1 MKIQIVNIGF
11 EKQINQNIAFF
22 IYLFCI
28 NQIFFLLGK
37 TLLKIDKN
45 YIVSLIKRY
54 KMDALFM
61 AYPSEL
67 IHNLSNRLDL

>member
-28 NQIFFLLGK
+28 NQNILLGK

-45 YIVSLIKRY
+45 YIVSFIKRY

>member
-1 MKIQIVNIGF
+1 MKNQIVNIGL
-11 EKQINQNIAFF
+11 EKQINQNMAFF
-22 IYLFCI
+22 IDLFCI

-45 YIVSLIKRY
+45 YIVSFIKWY

-61 AYPSEL
+61 VYPSEL

>member
-1 MKIQIVNIGF
+1 MT
-11 EKQINQNIAFF
+11 FF
-22 IYLFCI
+22 IYILFL
-28 NQIFFLLGK
+28 NQIKFLLGK

-45 YIVSLIKRY
+45 YIVSFIKRY
-54 KMDALFM
+54 KMDALFIM

>member
-1 MKIQIVNIGF
+1 MKNQIVNIGL
-11 EKQINQNIAFF
+11 EKQINQNMAFF
-22 IYLFCI
+22 IDLFLYKSNI
-28 NQIFFLLGK
+28 FLLGK

-45 YIVSLIKRY
+45 YIVSFIKRY

-61 AYPSEL
+61 VYPSEL